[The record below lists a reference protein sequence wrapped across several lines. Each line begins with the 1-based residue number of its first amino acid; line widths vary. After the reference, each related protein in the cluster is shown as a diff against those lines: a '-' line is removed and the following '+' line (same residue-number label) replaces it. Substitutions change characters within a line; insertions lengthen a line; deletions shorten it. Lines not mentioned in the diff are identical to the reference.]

1 MLLGTLDGL
10 LGNMLQG
17 KYFIR
22 AGAGTISV
30 GQDF

>member
-1 MLLGTLDGL
+1 MLLGTLDDL

-22 AGAGTISV
+22 AGAGTISA
-30 GQDF
+30 G